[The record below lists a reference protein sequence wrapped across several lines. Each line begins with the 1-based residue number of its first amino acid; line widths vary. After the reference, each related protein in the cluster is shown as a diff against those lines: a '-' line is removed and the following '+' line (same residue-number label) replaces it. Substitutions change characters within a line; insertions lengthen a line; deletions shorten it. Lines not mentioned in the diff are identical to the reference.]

1 MFAKFVPVLTAFAIC
16 GTLLAGVS
24 TAPANAASAKT
35 LTAFHSDAELR
46 KWLKR
51 EARRRTPPPPPA
63 PPPPPPPA
71 MAPNASAESDS
82 VQPVVVTGSVASKSE
97 SITNNQEAN
106 VDEGDIVKRSGDFLV
121 VLHRGRL
128 FTVSTAKAK
137 LKAIASIAAYPP
149 GVDARADWY
158 DEMLVS
164 GNRVVVI
171 GYSYGRGGT
180 EINRFHLDSEG
191 HLAFEDAYQLHS
203 NDYYSSRNYAS
214 RLVGTRLI
222 FYTPRYLPWGD
233 EAPFDAFPGLRK
245 WAGQKSGDAS
255 GFRRI
260 ASAQRVYYARQSVDM
275 EIDAIHSVTVC
286 DLAART
292 MACRATSV
300 LGAEGRNFYVSGHAV
315 YVWVSQYERAGLLY
329 RLPLDGSAPSAI
341 GVHGAPVD
349 QFSFREDRDVLNV
362 LIRAEG
368 KGDAMWNPEY
378 SHGAIGLLRLP
389 LASFGDGS
397 AEAARRAYRRLPTPK
412 DTGDF
417 HNRFVGDYVLYGN
430 GNGWGPQSDSAASLT
445 VARLTGGFTNLKL
458 GHPVDRIEVMGP
470 NAIVIGSDSKG
481 TSFSAIEL
489 SGTPRAGDRYVL
501 ADASEGESRSHG
513 FFFRPDTADGD
524 GVLGLPV
531 ARAARP
537 RVAQLFEYS
546 AGMVYVRRANAK
558 FHLLGA
564 LDSHSDGAVNDD
576 CVASCVDWYGNARP
590 IFFANRAFALMGYEL
605 IEGRV
610 TDTSVTEID
619 RVNFAPHAPRATD

>member
-1 MFAKFVPVLTAFAIC
+1 MFGKIIPALAALTVGAALLGSAGAAPVKTAA
-16 GTLLAGVS
+16 
-24 TAPANAASAKT
+24 AKT

-46 KWLKR
+46 TWLKR
-51 EARRRTPPPPPA
+51 EARRRA
-63 PPPPPPPA
+63 PPPPPSPPPPM
-71 MAPNASAESDS
+71 MAPSTAAQSTDS
-82 VQPVVVTGSVASKSE
+82 VQTVVVTGSVASKSE

-180 EINRFHLDSEG
+180 EINRFRLDDAGNLS
-191 HLAFEDAYQLHS
+191 FEDAYQLRS
-203 NDYYSSRNYAS
+203 DDYYSSRNYAS
-214 RLVGTRLI
+214 RLVGTKLI

-233 EAPFDAFPGLRK
+233 EAPFDAFPALRK
-245 WAGQKSGDAS
+245 WAGQKTGSEA
-255 GFRRI
+255 GFHRI

-275 EIDAIHSVTVC
+275 AIDTIHSVTVC
-286 DLAART
+286 DLTART
-292 MACRATSV
+292 MSCRATSV
-300 LGAEGRNFYVSGHAV
+300 LGSEGRTFYVSGHAV
-315 YVWVSQYERAGLLY
+315 YVWVTQYEGAGLVY
-329 RLPLDGSAPSAI
+329 RLPLDGSAPSAL
-341 GVHGAPVD
+341 GVRGAPVD
-349 QFSFREDRDVLNV
+349 QFSFREDANVLNV
-362 LIRAEG
+362 LVRAKG
-368 KGDAMWNPEY
+368 KGDAMWTPEY

-389 LASFGDGS
+389 LSSFADGS
-397 AEAARRAYRRLPTPK
+397 IEASLRAYRRLPAPK
-412 DTGDF
+412 ENGDF
-417 HNRFVGDYVLYGN
+417 HNRFVGEYLLYGN
-430 GNGWGPQSDSAASLT
+430 GNGWGPQTDNAANLY
-445 VARLTGGFTNLKL
+445 VARLGGGVTSLKL

-489 SGTPRAGDRYVL
+489 AGTPRAGDRYVL
-501 ADASEGESRSHG
+501 AGSSEGESRSHG
-513 FFFRPDTADGD
+513 FFFRPETADGD

-537 RVAQLFEYS
+537 QVAQLFEYS

-558 FHLLGA
+558 FRLLGA
-564 LDSHSDGAVNDD
+564 LDSHADGAVDD
-576 CVASCVDWYGNARP
+576 GCLASCVDWYGNARP
-590 IFFANRAFALMGYEL
+590 IFFADRAFALMGYEL

-610 TDTSVTEID
+610 TDNAVTEID